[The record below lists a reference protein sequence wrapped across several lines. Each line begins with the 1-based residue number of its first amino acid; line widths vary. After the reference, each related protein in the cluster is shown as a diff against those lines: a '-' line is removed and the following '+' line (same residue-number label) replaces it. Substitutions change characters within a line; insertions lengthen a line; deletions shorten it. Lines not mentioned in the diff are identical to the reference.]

1 MTVVATFGYIEC
13 QGFTQIASDIPT
25 DSCLY
30 SKVAHTIIRWNIST
44 SDIGVVGGSGAAA
57 TV

>member
-1 MTVVATFGYIEC
+1 MTVWYILWCE
-13 QGFTQIASDIPT
+13 GFTLIAGDIPT

-30 SKVAHTIIRWNIST
+30 SKAAHTIICWNVST